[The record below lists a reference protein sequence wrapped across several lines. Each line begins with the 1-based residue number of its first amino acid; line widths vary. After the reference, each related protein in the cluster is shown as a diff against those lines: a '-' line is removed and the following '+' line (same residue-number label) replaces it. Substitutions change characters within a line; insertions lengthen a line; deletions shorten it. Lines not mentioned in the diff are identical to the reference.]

1 MEIYTQ
7 GPSGGSENSFHVCY
21 TVVFVPD
28 GWWLVDPHQDKVLPR
43 GGGVV
48 HLADGRLDLEL
59 VYTTRAR
66 SGANPTWPANPHTL
80 ILE

>member
-1 MEIYTQ
+1 MQ
-7 GPSGGSENSFHVCY
+7 GTSGGSENSFQVCY
-21 TVVFVPD
+21 TVVFAPD

-48 HLADGRLDLEL
+48 HLADGRLDLEP
-59 VYTTRAR
+59 VYTPPSQAR